1 MPAKMMR
8 AVVQRVK
15 SASVTVER
23 KLVSEIRGGLLIFLG
38 VAQEDT
44 SADVGYLANK
54 IANLR
59 IFEDDEGRMNRSLLD
74 VGGEALV
81 VSQFTLYGDCRKG
94 RRPSFIAAARPEKAD
109 ALYQEFMDAITQIG
123 VPVKAG
129 VFQAMMDV
137 GLVNDGPV
145 TMMLDSS
152 KLF

>member
-1 MPAKMMR
+1 MR

-15 SASVTVER
+15 SASVTVDGE
-23 KLVSEIRGGLLIFLG
+23 KVSEIGTGLLIFLG
-38 VAQEDT
+38 VAQED
-44 SADVGYLANK
+44 SAADIDYLANK

-59 IFEDDEGRMNRSLLD
+59 IFEDDDGRMNCSLLD

-109 ALYQEFMDAITQIG
+109 ALYQEFMEGLGQME
-123 VPVKAG
+123 VSVKAG

-137 GLVNDGPV
+137 ELINDGPV
-145 TMMLDSS
+145 TILLDSG

>member
-1 MPAKMMR
+1 MR

-15 SASVTVER
+15 SANVTVDE
-23 KLVSEIRGGLLIFLG
+23 KHISEINKGLLIFLG
-38 VAQEDT
+38 VSQEDT
-44 SADVGYLANK
+44 SIDVEYLANK

-74 VGGEALV
+74 VRGEALV

-109 ALYQEFMDAITQIG
+109 VLYQEFMAAIEKMG
-123 VPVKAG
+123 VAVSAG

-137 GLVNDGPV
+137 ELINDGPV
-145 TMMLDSS
+145 TILLDSS